1 MNLSSEVVFLV
12 DGIVVQNSNTF
23 SVTIFTQLFVILNRG
38 LKSYYSSNIKLS
50 YIFFLKK
57 KLTLTKLKITRG
69 ITWLPFLEIHW

>member
-57 KLTLTKLKITRG
+57 KLTLTKLLK
-69 ITWLPFLEIHW
+69 P